1 MKTFLTHFVAPCFFL
16 PVFLCADTI
25 FVDAD
30 AAGASNGSSWT
41 DAYLHLQDALAN
53 ASSGDEIWVSQ
64 GIYYPDL
71 GVGQTDNDRN
81 STFQLKNGVALYG
94 GFTGIESSRTE
105 RDFSTNETILSGD
118 IDQNDGP
125 DFANNSENA
134 YHVLTGSDTDSTSL
148 LSGFTISGGN
158 ANDDSESKG
167 GGGLYNEQG
176 SPSIANCIFEK
187 NSAIR
192 SRSQS
197 GGAIY
202 NSDSSPS
209 ISNCFFQNNSA
220 TNGGA
225 ISNLSSSPSFVNCG
239 FQGNSANSGG
249 GAVFDTSSS
258 LSLTNCSFQG
268 NTANSGGAISSTLAS
283 SLFLTNCIIWDNSAS
298 TSRGPKSASFHGA
311 SSSATLSHCLVQ
323 FYAKVELDSISANSG
338 NNLAPSDPLFLSPTD
353 LHLQP
358 DSPAINAG
366 LSVANSE
373 PLDLDGNP
381 RLVPITIDLGPY
393 ESSQIS
399 GPKLSDIYLPS
410 PVEGETSFPFWAPNT
425 SFFNNGIG
433 FIFNFSAPSGSLAF
447 NSLPTVDPDGTLRFT
462 VPSGSAGTA
471 SFTVTV
477 SDPSQSLPDFAPV
490 SFDLFLGDQV
500 YVDNSATGGNDGSSW
515 DSAFLTLQDAI
526 AVASPNL
533 QIWVAKGTYWPDEG
547 SDQTNNERTSTFLLR
562 RDVAIYG
569 GFAGHE
575 SFLSERSYSDN
586 PTILSGDLDR
596 NDRPNFSN
604 VSENAYHVVTSSG
617 TNSSTVLDGFTIS
630 GGNAA
635 APYFSDRQ
643 GGGLLNFNGTPSIEN
658 CLFQSNRADSVGGAV
673 YNTGDSFLSLI
684 NCSFVGNHTEN
695 SGGAIYNSSS
705 SPILINCSFQDNAS
719 FGSGGAIYS
728 SFSSSPILVNC
739 SFQRNVALRGNGG
752 AIFNSLG
759 SSPILTNCTFNVD
772 SATYGA
778 DAIYNIRE
786 CSPVFTNC
794 IIWDSPSQ
802 GNARV
807 PVFNVVSPAYL
818 NEDPSEPT
826 YSHCLIN
833 NSGGSNAW
841 NTALGIDLGSNIDSD
856 PLFVR
861 SNDGDL
867 RLLSGSPALNVGNNA
882 ANSETLD
889 LAGNNRIQGNT
900 IDLGALEGAITL
912 VNFAILFPS
921 LDPTADD
928 NNNGLSN
935 YTDYAMGGDP
945 TAPHNPNLQPGL
957 TGNQLSY
964 SIRNDT
970 SDVFSHLQKSDTLRS
985 DDWEQLIQGL
995 DYTFGDVMVIGDQT
1009 IQTLE
1014 LSGSLLNNET
1024 LFFRQEFTESAP

>member
-1 MKTFLTHFVAPCFFL
+1 MKTLLTAFCALSLPL
-16 PVFLCADTI
+16 PVSLCADTI
-25 FVDAD
+25 FVDT
-30 AAGASNGSSWT
+30 AATGTNDGSSWT
-41 DAYLHLQDALAN
+41 NAYLHLQDALAS
-53 ASSGDEIWVSQ
+53 ASSEDEIWVSQ
-64 GIYYPDL
+64 GTYYPDR

-134 YHVLTGSDTDSTSL
+134 YHVLTGSGTDSTSL
-148 LSGFTISGGN
+148 LSGFTVSGGN
-158 ANDDSESKG
+158 ANDNSESNG

-176 SPSIANCIFEK
+176 SPTLSYCRFDS

-209 ISNCFFQNNSA
+209 ISNCSFINNSA

-225 ISNLSSSPSFVNCG
+225 IGNLSSSPNFTNCSFY
-239 FQGNSANSGG
+239 GNFSTSSG
-249 GAVFDTSSS
+249 GAVFNSSS
-258 LSLTNCSFQG
+258 SISLTNCSFQS
-268 NTANSGGAISSTLAS
+268 NSANFRGGALFGLSSSS
-283 SLFLTNCIIWDNSAS
+283 SLINCIIWNNSANDNFN
-298 TSRGPKSASFHGA
+298 PKGA
-311 SSSATLSHCLVQ
+311 SLTGGFLSATFSHCLIQ
-323 FYAKVELDSISANSG
+323 FYTKTELDDSNSNSR
-338 NNLAPSDPLFLSPTD
+338 NNLTPSDPLFVSDSD
-353 LHLQP
+353 LRLQP
-358 DSPAINAG
+358 NSPAINAG
-366 LSVANSE
+366 HSIANSE
-373 PLDLDGNP
+373 PFDLDGNP
-381 RLVPITIDLGPY
+381 RLVPIAIDLGAY
-393 ESSQIS
+393 ESPQIS

-410 PVEGETSFPFWAPNT
+410 PVEGETSFPFWAPDT
-425 SFFNNGIG
+425 SPFNNGIG
-433 FIFNFSAPSGSLAF
+433 FTFDFSAPSGALAF
-447 NSLPTVDPDGTLRFT
+447 DSLPTVDPDGTLRFT
-462 VPSGSAGTA
+462 VPPGSAGTA
-471 SFTVTV
+471 SFMVTI
-477 SDPSQSLPDFAPV
+477 SDPSQNLPDFTPV
-490 SFDLFLGDQV
+490 TFDLFLGDQV
-500 YVDNSATGGNDGSSW
+500 YVDSSATGSNDGSSW
-515 DSAFLTLQDAI
+515 DNAFLTLQDAI
-526 AVASPNL
+526 AIASPNL
-533 QIWVAKGTYWPDEG
+533 EIWVAKGTYWPDDG
-547 SDQTNNERTSTFLLR
+547 IHQTDNNRSSTFLLR

-569 GFAGHE
+569 GFTGHE
-575 SFLSERSYSDN
+575 SLLSERRHSDN
-586 PTILSGDLDR
+586 PTILSGDLDQ
-596 NDRPNFSN
+596 NDGPNFSN

-635 APYFSDRQ
+635 PPYFSDQQ
-643 GGGLLNFNGTPSIEN
+643 GGGLLNFNGSPSIEN

-705 SPILINCSFQDNAS
+705 SPILLSCSFQNNTS
-719 FGSGGAIYS
+719 IGSGGAIYN

-752 AIFNSLG
+752 AIYNFSG

-772 SATYGA
+772 SFTYGA
-778 DAIYNIRE
+778 DAIYNTRE

-807 PVFNVVSPAYL
+807 PVFNAISQANL
-818 NEDPSEPT
+818 NVDPSEPT

-867 RLLSGSPALNVGNNA
+867 RLLSGSPALDVGNNA

-889 LAGNNRIQGNT
+889 LAGNDRIQGNT

-921 LDPTADD
+921 LDPTADN

-964 SIRNDT
+964 SVRNDT
-970 SDVFSHLQKSDTLRS
+970 SDVFSNLQKSETLRT
-985 DDWEQLIQGL
+985 DDWEQLIQGI
-995 DYTFGDVMVIGDQT
+995 DYTLGDVMVIGDQT
-1009 IQTLE
+1009 VQTLE
-1014 LSGSLLNNET
+1014 LSSSLLNNET